1 MTTDI
6 SAMEL
11 PGGGEHVE
19 EEPARSRH
27 LDDRRQHRRRMVLVV
42 ITAIMT
48 VFWSGAFFGWGP
60 MQLMLEEDGAFE
72 GECSTTETL
81 PCSAQ
86 TSKLLNVSLLSQLTL
101 MVSPI
106 FGIWV
111 DAYGPF
117 CMMALS
123 TVFMVTGLG
132 GLALAVAR
140 DIDALLYVAFICIG
154 LTTVS
159 SHQNIMQAGILFQGK
174 TQQRV
179 ISCMN
184 ALFDAGALT
193 YLGLWAIKSS
203 IADLS
208 LELLFGAYLIAGV
221 VTFGAALYFWS
232 IVVPVSEEDN
242 AKQEDPEKKVD
253 GPTGSS
259 TGSTKLFPNSE
270 KSNTQRH
277 PVALV
282 NDGIITKKGA
292 HTDENDM
299 EEIQH
304 ENDSG
309 ENQPDSPAMEVGDPN
324 CTNDE
329 DYVLVSERPILQQ
342 LLSKQFLLLLAF
354 FAFHSSHNIFTLITA
369 RDFLAYLGD
378 DATGNRYLS
387 IFVLLTPISILGLPV
402 MDYILNQYGYHAG
415 LQSINVLAISYG
427 IVKVA
432 SDSLRVQ
439 VFGFLLFS
447 MFRCFMFTISFSF
460 LPTFLSG
467 KVVGRGAGVM
477 VLSQGITSLINIP
490 LASWAVNGLDGNFF
504 LPNLLLTI
512 AVIPFFFV
520 ASLLGAGVRK
530 ETRASM
536 LLVEQR
542 KRQRDENSRLSNASR

>member
-1 MTTDI
+1 
-6 SAMEL
+6 
-11 PGGGEHVE
+11 
-19 EEPARSRH
+19 
-27 LDDRRQHRRRMVLVV
+27 
-42 ITAIMT
+42 
-48 VFWSGAFFGWGP
+48 

-72 GECSTTETL
+72 SECLTTDEL

-86 TSKLLNVSLLSQLTL
+86 TSKLLNVSLLAQLTL

-123 TVFMVTGLG
+123 SVFMVTGLG
-132 GLALAVAR
+132 GLALAVAQ
-140 DIDALLYVAFICIG
+140 DIDALLYPAFILIG
-154 LTTVS
+154 LTMVS
-159 SHQNIMQAGILFQGK
+159 SHQNIMQAGILFQGR

-203 IADLS
+203 TKDLS
-208 LELLFGAYLIAGV
+208 LELLFGAYLIFGV
-221 VTFGAALYFWS
+221 AVFGAALYFWS
-232 IVVPVSEEDN
+232 VVVPVSEEDTQ
-242 AKQEDPEKKVD
+242 KEDPATKVD
-253 GPTGSS
+253 DPVVVSS
-259 TGSTKLFPNSE
+259 TEPMTPFHVSDKSDTHATTGALIKNSNITIKDPPSEDNE
-270 KSNTQRH
+270 K
-277 PVALV
+277 
-282 NDGIITKKGA
+282 
-292 HTDENDM
+292 

-304 ENDSG
+304 ENSKGDNPEEESDIELTGIKDPTTRNG
-309 ENQPDSPAMEVGDPN
+309 E
-324 CTNDE
+324 E
-329 DYVLVSERPILQQ
+329 DYVLISERPILQQ
-342 LLSKQFLLLLAF
+342 LLSKQYILLLIF
-354 FAFHSSHNIFTLITA
+354 FAFHSSHNIFTMITA

-378 DATGNRYLS
+378 DATGNKYLS

-402 MDYILNQYGYHAG
+402 MDYILNRYGYHAG

-447 MFRCFMFTISFSF
+447 MFRCFMFTITFSF
-460 LPTFLSG
+460 LPTFLGG

-477 VLSQGITSLINIP
+477 VLIQGITSLINIP

-520 ASLLGAGVRK
+520 ASLLGTGVHK

-536 LLVEQR
+536 VRVEQR
-542 KRQRDENSRLSNASR
+542 QRQRDEDSRQSNAGP

>member
-1 MTTDI
+1 MTTEI
-6 SAMEL
+6 STMAFD
-11 PGGGEHVE
+11 GGVE
-19 EEPARSRH
+19 QEAGPPPERSPV
-27 LDDRRQHRRRMVLVV
+27 DGRRQHRNRMALVV
-42 ITAIMT
+42 ITSIMT

-72 GECSTTETL
+72 GECLTTDEL

-86 TSKLLNVSLLSQLTL
+86 TSKLLNVSLLAQLTL

-123 TVFMVTGLG
+123 SVFMVMGLG
-132 GLALAVAR
+132 GLALAVAQ
-140 DIDALLYVAFICIG
+140 DIDALLYPAFILIG
-154 LTTVS
+154 LTTIS
-159 SHQNIMQAGILFQGK
+159 SHQNIMQAGILFQGR

-203 IADLS
+203 LNDLS
-208 LELLFGAYLIAGV
+208 LELLFGAYLIFGICV
-221 VTFGAALYFWS
+221 FGAALYFWS
-232 IVVPVSEEDN
+232 VVVPVSEDEP
-242 AKQEDPEKKVD
+242 AAKVD
-253 GPTGSS
+253 DPAGSSLGPTTPFPVSDQS
-259 TGSTKLFPNSE
+259 DTHAQTGALIKNS
-270 KSNTQRH
+270 N
-277 PVALV
+277 
-282 NDGIITKKGA
+282 ITIK
-292 HTDENDM
+292 DPPSEENET
-299 EEIQH
+299 EEIQQ
-304 ENDSG
+304 ENSKT
-309 ENQPDSPAMEVGDPN
+309 ENPDEKLDMELTGVKDP
-324 CTNDE
+324 TASNDE
-329 DYVLVSERPILQQ
+329 DYVLISERPILQQ
-342 LLSKQFLLLLAF
+342 LLSKQYILLLIF

-378 DATGNRYLS
+378 DATGNQYLS
-387 IFVLLTPISILGLPV
+387 IFVLLTPVSILGLPV
-402 MDYILNQYGYHAG
+402 MDYILNRYGYHAG

-447 MFRCFMFTISFSF
+447 MFRCFMFTICFSF
-460 LPTFLSG
+460 LPTFLGG

-520 ASLLGAGVRK
+520 ASLLGTGVHK

-536 LLVEQR
+536 VLVEQR
-542 KRQRDENSRLSNASR
+542 QRQRDEDSRRSNVGP